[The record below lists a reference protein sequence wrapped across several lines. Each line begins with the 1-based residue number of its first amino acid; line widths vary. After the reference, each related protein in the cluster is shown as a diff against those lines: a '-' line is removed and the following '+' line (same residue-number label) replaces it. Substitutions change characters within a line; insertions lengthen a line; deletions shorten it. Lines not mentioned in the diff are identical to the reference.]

1 MCWWWF
7 GLSGDVWFGLG
18 CIWEVLMEV
27 YVCLEGLLVWFIL
40 GGWDVNGSLVLVY
53 LR

>member
-1 MCWWWF
+1 
-7 GLSGDVWFGLG
+7 
-18 CIWEVLMEV
+18 MEV

-53 LR
+53 LRQVNVDCGWGGVGNVWL